1 MKYLFYLLLSLFF
14 PIIKVALGFTTWNI
28 FDLIGTVVMMLL
40 WRKDKFNQ

>member
-1 MKYLFYLLLSLFF
+1 MKYLFYLLLSLFL

-40 WRKDKFNQ
+40 WGKDRFDN